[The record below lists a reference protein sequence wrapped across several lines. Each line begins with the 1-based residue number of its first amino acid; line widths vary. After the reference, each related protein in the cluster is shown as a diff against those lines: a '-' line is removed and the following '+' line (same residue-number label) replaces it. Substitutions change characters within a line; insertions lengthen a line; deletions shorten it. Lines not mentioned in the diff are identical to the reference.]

1 VSDSDHKLFELLFGI
16 LFKNSSGTFNLSIKI
31 QTTVLPPPNFSSPL
45 GTILSL
51 VGSLSPAA
59 TPTTSKVRTEY
70 AVWVKI
76 IRIRTCMQNQNI
88 PLRGEG
94 KMKTE
99 TNGEE
104 SSKIA
109 YSMNIAIT
117 SHVICDIY
125 KY

>member
-1 VSDSDHKLFELLFGI
+1 MSQ
-16 LFKNSSGTFNLSIKI
+16 NN
-31 QTTVLPPPNFSSPL
+31 
-45 GTILSL
+45 
-51 VGSLSPAA
+51 
-59 TPTTSKVRTEY
+59 
-70 AVWVKI
+70 
-76 IRIRTCMQNQNI
+76 QNQNMCAYQTI